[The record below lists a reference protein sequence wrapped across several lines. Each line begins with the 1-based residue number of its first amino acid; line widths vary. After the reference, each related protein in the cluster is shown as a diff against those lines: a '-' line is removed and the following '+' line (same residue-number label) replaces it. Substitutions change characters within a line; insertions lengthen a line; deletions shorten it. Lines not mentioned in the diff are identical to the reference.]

1 MNQVNRPGYRPVI
14 PSRLLYLTEPAR
26 AAVDIG
32 LLVGAAPLLGNLPR
46 GDGHPVLVLPG
57 LGAADSATLVL
68 RRVLRRLG
76 YRVHGWGLGTNFGPT
91 PRVRDGIAAR
101 LDALSARY
109 QVPISVIGWSL
120 GGLYARELAWRRTES
135 VRQVITLGSPL
146 RLATGT
152 ADQADPVATDMSD
165 FPQWPRWTEWARWYG
180 DYQSAINETR
190 GESGPLPVPATAIYS
205 VVDGIVGWQVC
216 LDDNATCRQAEYIA
230 IRASH
235 IAFAYHPAAV
245 YAIADRLAQ
254 PAGDWHPF
262 EPPALLRAAYPK
274 S

>member
-1 MNQVNRPGYRPVI
+1 MNHRPVI

-32 LLVGAAPLLGNLPR
+32 LLAGAAPLLGNLPR

-57 LGAADSATLVL
+57 LGAADSGTLVL

-76 YRVHGWGLGTNFGPT
+76 YRVHGWGMGINLGPT
-91 PRVRDGIAAR
+91 PQVRDGMAAR
-101 LDALSARY
+101 LDELCARY
-109 QVPISVIGWSL
+109 QAPISVIGWSL
-120 GGLYARELAWRRTES
+120 GGLYARELARRSPES
-135 VRQVITLGSPL
+135 VRQVITLGSPI
-146 RLATGT
+146 RLATGP
-152 ADQADPVATDMSD
+152 ADQTDTVAADMSD
-165 FPQWPRWTEWARWYG
+165 FPQWPRWSQWARWYG
-180 DYQSAINETR
+180 DYQSAIYDLR
-190 GESGPLPVPATAIYS
+190 GESEPLAVPATALYS

-216 LDDNATCRQAEYIA
+216 LGDTDTDTGTGRPAEYIA

-254 PAGDWHPF
+254 PAGDWRPF
-262 EPPALLRAAYPK
+262 QPPALLRAAYPK

>member
-1 MNQVNRPGYRPVI
+1 MNHRPVI

-32 LLVGAAPLLGNLPR
+32 LLAGAAPLLGNLPR

-135 VRQVITLGSPL
+135 VRQVITLGSPI
-146 RLATGT
+146 RLATGMS
-152 ADQADPVATDMSD
+152 DQADSVPTDMSD
-165 FPQWPRWTEWARWYG
+165 FPQWPRWTQWARWYG
-180 DYQSAINETR
+180 DYQSAMHEVR
-190 GESGPLPVPATAIYS
+190 GESEPPPLPVPTTALYS
-205 VVDGIVGWQVC
+205 VVDGIVGRQVC
-216 LDDNATCRQAEYIA
+216 LTGVAPQTENIGIA
-230 IRASH
+230 ASH

-245 YAIADRLAQ
+245 YVIADRLAQ

-262 EPPALLRAAYPK
+262 KPPALLRAAYPK